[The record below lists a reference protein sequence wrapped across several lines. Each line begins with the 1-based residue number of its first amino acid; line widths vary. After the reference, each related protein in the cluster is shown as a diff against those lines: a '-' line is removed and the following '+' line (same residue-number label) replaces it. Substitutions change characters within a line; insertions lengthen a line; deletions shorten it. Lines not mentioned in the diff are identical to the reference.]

1 MSEIE
6 IYRQLIGVAQSQVA
20 PDGTKNR
27 GPVSVFVESLSL
39 RWTDTVKVL
48 RFSGRQPSPALAGE
62 RAYQRDSRF
71 APACAIAVDRPVTLM
86 SEKCANVQTAAT
98 GQSNQAGRQLFTVY
112 GRQDQSA
119 VLAWLPILLGL
130 LASAGV
136 AFAMCPVPRSQTVS
150 GAGALSLAAA
160 YVVVTAG
167 AGAFVLATCGMIVG
181 RRRPG
186 VSLARFCSVAAWMTP
201 VIAFSMRDSLWAVS
215 TVPVLAALGS
225 GFIYRQHLA
234 SSEDETP
241 LTSGEL
247 EITRL
252 SQSGNLI
259 PLTFA
264 ALLLELGVLF
274 SAVSMARPATVL
286 IGSAV
291 FAISFFHKRI
301 AASNQSRSQF
311 RSQNPAR
318 VAITAALAVVFVG
331 ASLTPYLAMPSRGAG
346 SEDTGAGTGRSMAK
360 SGGASARPKLGFLRS
375 AGSLFGSLLGYK
387 SQTGGQGRPADEAAS
402 TRPYLALQA
411 LFGGAGTATGSESS
425 SLERKS
431 KNRMLTALAAT
442 DSYPG
447 MILRPEIKDVRIVAP
462 VARRE
467 VFDENPN
474 ERRADPVSIPFYGA
488 YWFFKAS
495 DKTLPADAVES
506 RGDPASMTFKTTDF
520 TPISMEARQNFG
532 SLIDLSCC
540 RAIELVI
547 VNGDRRP
554 GTVAVELIL
563 SNTGLPGQPRQSL
576 GILPVISTLRWF
588 PGDDR
593 PPMREVLSFRLP
605 AQTAIQRFD
614 EAIIRFELR
623 SPRERWSA
631 KIAIEKFR
639 LIPRGL

>member
-1 MSEIE
+1 
-6 IYRQLIGVAQSQVA
+6 
-20 PDGTKNR
+20 
-27 GPVSVFVESLSL
+27 VFVEYLNYAGQIGEGFYESLDDSL
-39 RWTDTVKVL
+39 HR
-48 RFSGRQPSPALAGE
+48 RSAGE
-62 RAYQRDSRF
+62 RAYQKDGQF
-71 APACAIAVDRPVTLM
+71 APAFAIAVDRPITRM
-86 SEKCANVQTAAT
+86 SEKCANVQPAAT
-98 GQSNQAGRQLFTVY
+98 GQFTEAARQLFTVY

-119 VLAWLPILLGL
+119 VLTWLPLLLGL
-130 LASAGV
+130 LASAIV

-150 GAGALSLAAA
+150 GARALSLAVI
-160 YVVVTAG
+160 YVLVTAG
-167 AGAFVLATCGMIVG
+167 TGAFVLATCGIIVG
-181 RRRPG
+181 RRGPG
-186 VSLARFCSVAAWMTP
+186 VSLLRFCSVAAWMTP
-201 VIAFSMRDSLWAVS
+201 VVAFYMRDSLWAGS
-215 TVPVLAALGS
+215 TVLVLAVLGS

-234 SSEDETP
+234 SCDDETP
-241 LTSGEL
+241 LTSDEP
-247 EITRL
+247 EIKQL
-252 SQSGNLI
+252 SQSGSLI

-291 FAISFFHKRI
+291 FVISFFHNRI

-311 RSQNPAR
+311 RSQSPAR
-318 VAITAALAVVFVG
+318 VATTAGLAVVFVA

-346 SEDTGAGTGRSMAK
+346 SADTGASTGRSMAK
-360 SGGASARPKLGFLRS
+360 SGGTSARPKLGILRS

-387 SQTGGQGRPADEAAS
+387 PQPGPADEAS
-402 TRPYLALQA
+402 RTRTYPALQA
-411 LFGGAGTATGSESS
+411 LFGGVGTATGSESS
-425 SLERKS
+425 SLQKKS
-431 KNRMLTALAAT
+431 KNRRLTALAAT

-447 MILRPEIKDVRIVAP
+447 MILRPEIKDDLRIVAP
-462 VARRE
+462 LARRP

-474 ERRADPVSIPFYGA
+474 QRSADPVSIPFYGA

-506 RGDPASMTFKTTDF
+506 RGDPASTSFKTTDF

-547 VNGDRRP
+547 SNGDRRP

-563 SNTGLPGQPRQSL
+563 SNTRLPGQPRQSL
-576 GILPVISTLRWF
+576 GILPVISTLRWL

-593 PPMREVLSFRLP
+593 PPVVEVLSFRLP
-605 AQTAIQRFD
+605 AQTSIQRFD

-623 SPRERWSA
+623 SPREQWSA